1 MTKTSDSS
9 LLGPVRVVRFMGEP
23 VHAVTEAQVVAFVLA
38 GVREGR
44 GGWVVTHNLD
54 HLRRLKTDPSFAR
67 LCAGATLRTADG
79 RPLLWAARLR
89 GTPLPERVAGS
100 DLVWSLSAALAAG
113 GHSVF
118 LLGGNPGTADRAAS
132 IFRSRYPGLRIA
144 GTACP
149 EPGFEREPG
158 RVDELCQ
165 QVARSGAEV
174 TYVALGSP
182 KQERLAARLCELHPR
197 GWSIG
202 VGISLSFVT
211 GEVRRAPAWMRAA
224 GLEWAHRLAQ
234 EPGRLARRY
243 LIEGIPFAARLMFE
257 AATHRDRPI
266 GGA

>member
-1 MTKTSDSS
+1 M
-9 LLGPVRVVRFMGEP
+9 
-23 VHAVTEAQVVAFVLA
+23 TEAEAVALVLD
-38 GVREGR
+38 GVRRGI

-54 HLRRLKTDPSFAR
+54 HLRRLKTDASFAR

-100 DLVWSLSAALAAG
+100 DLVWSLSAALARG

-118 LLGGNPGTADRAAS
+118 LLGGNPGTADRAADV
-132 IFRSRYPGLRIA
+132 FRAKYPGLRIA

-149 EPGFEREPG
+149 APGFERDPQQI
-158 RVDELCQ
+158 DELCQ
-165 QVARSGAEV
+165 TVARSGADV

-182 KQERLAARLCELHPR
+182 KQERLAARLHELHPQ
-197 GWSIG
+197 GWSVG

-211 GEVRRAPAWMRAA
+211 GEVRRAPVWMRAT
-224 GLEWAHRLAQ
+224 GLEWAHRLSQ

-243 LIEGIPFAARLMFE
+243 LVEGFPFAARLMLE
-257 AATHRDRPI
+257 AALRHDRPI
-266 GGA
+266 GGG